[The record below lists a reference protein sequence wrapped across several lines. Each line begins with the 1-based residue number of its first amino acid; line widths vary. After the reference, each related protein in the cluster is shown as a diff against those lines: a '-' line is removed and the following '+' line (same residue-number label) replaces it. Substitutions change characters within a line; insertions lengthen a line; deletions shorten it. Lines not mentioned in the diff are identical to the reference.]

1 MDLDPYSE
9 YRYNFLFFLLVLT
22 VFWTFFLHGS
32 RFSGSDPDFWPIR
45 ILT

>member
-22 VFWTFFLHGS
+22 VFWTFF
-32 RFSGSDPDFWPIR
+32 FMVPDFPDRIR
-45 ILT
+45 IFGPFGF